1 MVKWPDFFYIILPS
15 IFMFKVIFF
24 IAAILLVVFIIALI
38 AVGLCLGIAH
48 LMIYFIPTIELV
60 NALVPAAILTTVLI
74 VVFGEMIKSWVG
86 NAWAES
92 QAILSDYSYED
103 EDDDEEEEDEPEPPP
118 VTRIHPNRN
127 NRNRR

>member
-1 MVKWPDFFYIILPS
+1 
-15 IFMFKVIFF
+15 MFKVIFF
-24 IAAILLVVFIIALI
+24 IAVILLVVFIIALI
-38 AVGLCLGIAH
+38 AVGLCIGMAH

-74 VVFGEMIKSWVG
+74 VILGEMIKSWVG

-92 QAILSDYSYED
+92 QAILSDYYYED
-103 EDDDEEEEDEPEPPP
+103 EDEDEEDDEPEPPP
-118 VTRIHPNRN
+118 VTRSHPNRN

>member
-1 MVKWPDFFYIILPS
+1 
-15 IFMFKVIFF
+15 MFKVIFF
-24 IAAILLVVFIIALI
+24 IAVILLVVFIIALI

-48 LMIYFIPTIELV
+48 LMIYFMPTIELV

-92 QAILSDYSYED
+92 QSILSDYYYED
-103 EDDDEEEEDEPEPPP
+103 EDDDDEEDYEPEPPP
-118 VTRIHPNRN
+118 VTRSHPNLN

>member
-1 MVKWPDFFYIILPS
+1 
-15 IFMFKVIFF
+15 MFKVIFF
-24 IAAILLVVFIIALI
+24 IAVILLVVFIIALI
-38 AVGLCLGIAH
+38 AVGLCIGIAH

-92 QAILSDYSYED
+92 QSILSDYSYED
-103 EDDDEEEEDEPEPPP
+103 DDEEEDDEPEPPP
-118 VTRIHPNRN
+118 VTRSHPNRN
-127 NRNRR
+127 NRNKR

>member
-1 MVKWPDFFYIILPS
+1 
-15 IFMFKVIFF
+15 MFKVIFF
-24 IAAILLVVFIIALI
+24 IAVILLVVFIIALI
-38 AVGLCLGIAH
+38 AVGLCMGIAH
-48 LMIYFIPTIELV
+48 LMIYFMPTIELI

-92 QAILSDYSYED
+92 QSILSDYYHED
-103 EDDDEEEEDEPEPPP
+103 EDYDEEEDDEPEPPP
-118 VTRIHPNRN
+118 VTRSHPNRN

>member
-1 MVKWPDFFYIILPS
+1 
-15 IFMFKVIFF
+15 MFKAIFF
-24 IAAILLVVFIIALI
+24 IAVILLIVFIIALI

-48 LMIYFIPTIELV
+48 LMIYFMPTIELV
-60 NALVPAAILTTVLI
+60 NALVPAAILATVLI

-92 QAILSDYSYED
+92 QAILSDYYYED
-103 EDDDEEEEDEPEPPP
+103 EDEEDDEPEPPP

>member
-1 MVKWPDFFYIILPS
+1 
-15 IFMFKVIFF
+15 MFKVIFF
-24 IAAILLVVFIIALI
+24 IAVILLVVFIIALI

-92 QAILSDYSYED
+92 QSILSDYSYED
-103 EDDDEEEEDEPEPPP
+103 DDEEEDDEPEPPP
-118 VTRIHPNRN
+118 VTRSHPNRN
-127 NRNRR
+127 NRNRNRR

>member
-1 MVKWPDFFYIILPS
+1 
-15 IFMFKVIFF
+15 MFKVIFF
-24 IAAILLVVFIIALI
+24 IAVILLVVFIIALI

-48 LMIYFIPTIELV
+48 LMIYFMPTIELV
-60 NALVPAAILTTVLI
+60 NALVPAAILATVLI

-92 QAILSDYSYED
+92 QSILSDYYYED
-103 EDDDEEEEDEPEPPP
+103 ENDDEEEDDEPEPPP

>member
-1 MVKWPDFFYIILPS
+1 
-15 IFMFKVIFF
+15 MFKAIFF
-24 IAAILLVVFIIALI
+24 IAVILLIVFIIALI

-48 LMIYFIPTIELV
+48 LMIYFMPTIELV

-92 QAILSDYSYED
+92 QSILSDYYYED
-103 EDDDEEEEDEPEPPP
+103 EDDDEEDYEPEPPP
-118 VTRIHPNRN
+118 VTRSHPNLN

>member
-1 MVKWPDFFYIILPS
+1 
-15 IFMFKVIFF
+15 MFKVIFF
-24 IAAILLVVFIIALI
+24 IAVILLVVFIIALI

-74 VVFGEMIKSWVG
+74 VIFGEMIKSWVG

-92 QAILSDYSYED
+92 QSILSDDSYED
-103 EDDDEEEEDEPEPPP
+103 EDDDDEPEPPP
-118 VTRIHPNRN
+118 VTRSQPNHN

>member
-1 MVKWPDFFYIILPS
+1 
-15 IFMFKVIFF
+15 MFKVIFF
-24 IAAILLVVFIIALI
+24 IAIILLVVFIIALI

-48 LMIYFIPTIELV
+48 LMIYFMPTIELV

-92 QAILSDYSYED
+92 QSILSDDSYED
-103 EDDDEEEEDEPEPPP
+103 EDDDDEPEPPP
-118 VTRIHPNRN
+118 VTRIHPNHN

>member
-1 MVKWPDFFYIILPS
+1 MCIRDRIFYIILPS
-15 IFMFKVIFF
+15 IFMFKAIFF
-24 IAAILLVVFIIALI
+24 IAVILLIVFIIALI
-38 AVGLCLGIAH
+38 AVGLCIGIAH

-92 QAILSDYSYED
+92 QSILSDYSYED
-103 EDDDEEEEDEPEPPP
+103 GDDDEEDDEPEPPP

>member
-1 MVKWPDFFYIILPS
+1 
-15 IFMFKVIFF
+15 MFKVIFF
-24 IAAILLVVFIIALI
+24 IAVILLVVFIIALI

-48 LMIYFIPTIELV
+48 LMIYFMPTIELV

-92 QAILSDYSYED
+92 QSILSDYYYED
-103 EDDDEEEEDEPEPPP
+103 EDDEEDDEPEPPP

>member
-1 MVKWPDFFYIILPS
+1 
-15 IFMFKVIFF
+15 MFKVIFF
-24 IAAILLVVFIIALI
+24 IAVILLVVFIIALI

-48 LMIYFIPTIELV
+48 LMIYFMPTIELV

-92 QAILSDYSYED
+92 QSILSDYSYED
-103 EDDDEEEEDEPEPPP
+103 EDDDDEKTMNLSHRP
-118 VTRIHPNRN
+118 
-127 NRNRR
+127 

>member
-1 MVKWPDFFYIILPS
+1 
-15 IFMFKVIFF
+15 MFKVIFF
-24 IAAILLVVFIIALI
+24 IAVILLVVFIIALI

-60 NALVPAAILTTVLI
+60 NALVPAAILTTVLS

-92 QAILSDYSYED
+92 QSILSDYSYED
-103 EDDDEEEEDEPEPPP
+103 EDEEDEPEPPP

>member
-1 MVKWPDFFYIILPS
+1 
-15 IFMFKVIFF
+15 MFKVIFF
-24 IAAILLVVFIIALI
+24 IAVILLVVFIIALI

-48 LMIYFIPTIELV
+48 LMIYFMPTIELV

-92 QAILSDYSYED
+92 QSILSDYYYED
-103 EDDDEEEEDEPEPPP
+103 EEEDDEPEPPP